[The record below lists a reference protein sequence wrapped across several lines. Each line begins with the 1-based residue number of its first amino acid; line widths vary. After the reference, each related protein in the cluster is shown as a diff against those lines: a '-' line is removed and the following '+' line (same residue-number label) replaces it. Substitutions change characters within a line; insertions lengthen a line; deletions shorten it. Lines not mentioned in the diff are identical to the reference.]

1 MRCHSTSTIMTSP
14 HPVGEKNKTLVLEA
28 MNLLQRRDVTKNVSP
43 RELERSLRGRLS
55 YRSIMRQLDTLKSDG
70 SVVRIGR
77 GEYSTSE
84 VLQIRRKR
92 ELAFRNVISLSSGN
106 LTGVSKVTE
115 RGKLVS
121 EAPANPLTYSDAVS
135 TLTKEI
141 VEKRRKFH
149 GDEELAKKEADIWVA
164 CLLNNISVELGT
176 TGESFNVVPGRFATT
191 ISQELPVK
199 LLGLLVSKQQ
209 SMDRKM
215 GHDALIFQEAAQIIR
230 LLIDL
235 VDWHSWNVRDN
246 TTELVVKIVYNP
258 VNFQI
263 DFEKTKHR
271 VRRNQGH
278 NVFPESH
285 NFERIIREIE
295 AEERDVVRQ
304 GYERI
309 MNFLET
315 MSRSTRGENNV

>member
-1 MRCHSTSTIMTSP
+1 MTSP
-14 HPVGEKNKTLVLEA
+14 HPVGEKNKKLVLEA

-55 YRSIMRQLDTLKSDG
+55 YRSIMRQLDALTSEG

-84 VLQIRRKR
+84 MLQRRRAR
-92 ELAFRNVISLSSGN
+92 ELGFRNILTLSQGS

-121 EAPANPLTYSDAVS
+121 ETPTHPLTYSDVI
-135 TLTKEI
+135 LNIKKEI
-141 VEKRRKFH
+141 VDQRRKLH
-149 GDEELAKKEADIWVA
+149 GDEELADREADIRIA

-176 TGESFNVVPGRFATT
+176 TGDPFKVVPGRFATT
-191 ISQELPVK
+191 ISQELPIK
-199 LLGLLVSKQQ
+199 YLGSLITKQQ
-209 SMDRKM
+209 PVDKKI
-215 GHDALIFQEAAQIIR
+215 GHDALIFQDAAQIVK

-235 VDWHSWNVRDN
+235 VDWRTWNLLDN

-263 DFEKTKHR
+263 EFEKTKHR
-271 VRRNQGH
+271 VRRKLGLY
-278 NVFPESH
+278 VFPESH
-285 NFERIIREIE
+285 NFESIIKEVE
-295 AEERDVVRQ
+295 AEEQEEARQ
-304 GYERI
+304 RYETI
-309 MNFLET
+309 MNFFET
-315 MSRSTRGENNV
+315 MSRYAREKKEA

>member
-1 MRCHSTSTIMTSP
+1 MTTP
-14 HPVGEKNKTLVLEA
+14 HPVGEKNKKLVLEA

-55 YRSIMRQLDTLKSDG
+55 YRSIMRQLDALTSEG

-84 VLQIRRKR
+84 MLQRRR
-92 ELAFRNVISLSSGN
+92 AMELEFRNVLTLSQGS

-115 RGKLVS
+115 HGKLVS
-121 EAPANPLTYSDAVS
+121 ETSANPLTYSDTV
-135 TLTKEI
+135 LNIKKEI

-149 GDEELAKKEADIWVA
+149 GDEELAEKEAEIWAA

-176 TGESFNVVPGRFATT
+176 TGDPFNVTPGHFATT
-191 ISQELPVK
+191 LSQELPIK
-199 LLGLLVSKQQ
+199 YLGSLITKQQ
-209 SMDRKM
+209 PVDKKM
-215 GHDALIFQEAAQIIR
+215 GHDALIFQEAAQIVK

-235 VDWHSWNVRDN
+235 VDWRNWNVLDN

-271 VRRNQGH
+271 VRRNKGPY
-278 NVFPESH
+278 VFPESH
-285 NFERIIREIE
+285 NFESIIKEVEMEEQEE
-295 AEERDVVRQ
+295 ARQ
-304 GYERI
+304 RYETI

-315 MSRSTRGENNV
+315 MSRSTREKKEA